1 MNIETLPI
9 CLNAP
14 DKRGFFEEIQV
25 GRFAKISFMRT
36 LRVPDDG
43 KSYPLPMGLGRFP
56 IHRVADYAE
65 KVPNDWLK
73 EGGFFIPMYQKE
85 ALYLNFEGFSWHPN
99 IAKICVGKIN
109 AITAEKY
116 SKDFSAIKQDYV
128 VIPEQNWLDGVA
140 TGKNVVRQFVAM
152 PLGQGYTIEAQIT
165 DEETHGGFQII
176 VIDAKDGNF
185 PDRDIELE
193 EGFLRERRDS
203 SSFMLLQDAG
213 METTQRREMGI
224 APGGMIK
231 QQIFKDPYGRQTWDT
246 NKNVSFA
253 IHLINSQVYKSIT
266 GFDPPQ
272 TPISAE
278 IYQRLN
284 LPWFDLY
291 DETAPTLDPP
301 STFKRLI
308 SVVAIE
314 YKRLFRIKEP
324 KIIIDDKLIQ
334 KIKTPSKDELIKN
347 YRGLADNNFT
357 KKEWSVAK
365 NNISYVIDFSDD
377 LSSRDYYIRSVC
389 NIELGN
395 YKEADIDA
403 QYALELNPHNTEI
416 IKIRSKCLLK
426 QKKYHDLIEFAEGVI
441 ECVQFEINK
450 NKSLHFDKENLK
462 KSLQL
467 GLEIKNLGLK
477 LMGKLSTD
485 NVNSSKLKIEKLLPE
500 KHECIGE
507 IVEKKNID
515 LLSSVSNPAELTL
528 KWAFFNEEVA
538 VEGGRKSLL
547 PSGYFQFQEK
557 LQDGTWVKHKITQKE
572 FALAIIDHSFVQIEG
587 ADFDGQR
594 MVRSFWSN
602 EMRMG
607 DVITTPFILNIEGVE
622 KDAKSKTF
630 AGSYQDLKDK
640 FDIKGRMHVVYGVTT
655 QGILVKLV
663 LPYYSYS
670 LGTENFSTHGDTF
683 LDADKKSDKG
693 GLANCF
699 LAYDGFHVLKN
710 GSTTYT
716 VPKFRFEK
724 TINDEMIVIAAKKMA
739 ELDAWYEIYHKSN
752 LNELIQIDKV
762 IH

>member
-1 MNIETLPI
+1 MTQETLPI
-9 CLNAP
+9 CLNDP

-65 KVPNDWLK
+65 KVPNSWLK
-73 EGGFFIPMYQKE
+73 EGGFFIPMYQGE
-85 ALYLNFEGFSWHPN
+85 AMYMNFEGVDWHPN
-99 IAKICVGKIN
+99 IAKICVGRIN

-116 SKDFSAIKQDYV
+116 SNELSSIKQDYV
-128 VIPEQNWLDGVA
+128 VIPDQRWLDGVA
-140 TGKNVVRQFVAM
+140 TGKDKVRQFVAM
-152 PLGQGYTIEAQIT
+152 PLGKGYTIEAQIT
-165 DEETHGGFQII
+165 DEEIYGGFQIT
-176 VIDAKDGNF
+176 VFDAKDDKF
-185 PDRDIELE
+185 PDRDIESEVNLL
-193 EGFLRERRDS
+193 GRRKVAV
-203 SSFMLLQDAG
+203 LYQDG
-213 METTQRREMGI
+213 EIMGI
-224 APGGMIK
+224 APGGIIDL
-231 QQIFKDPYGRQTWDT
+231 QIFQDPYGMHTWDSQ
-246 NKNVSFA
+246 KNATFTV
-253 IHLINSQVYKSIT
+253 HLVNSHIYKSIT

-272 TPISAE
+272 KSIDADT
-278 IYQRLN
+278 YQRLGY
-284 LPWFDLY
+284 PWFHYY
-291 DETAPTLDPP
+291 DETSPTVEPP
-301 STFKRLI
+301 SAFKRLL
-308 SVVAIE
+308 SVAAIE
-314 YKRLFRIKEP
+314 CKRFLHVKEQ
-324 KIIIDDKLIQ
+324 KIVIDEKLIK
-334 KIKTPSKDELIKN
+334 KIKTPTKEEAIKN
-347 YRGLADNNFT
+347 HREKAINHFENNDWKVA
-357 KKEWSVAK
+357 KKE
-365 NNISYVIDFSDD
+365 ITFVIDFFTDVSEQ
-377 LSSRDYYIRSVC
+377 DYLVRSLC
-389 NIELGN
+389 NFELKN

-416 IKIRSKCLLK
+416 IKIRSKCLLE

-450 NKSLHFDKENLK
+450 NKSLQFDKENLK

-467 GLEIKNLGLK
+467 GLEIKNIGLK

-547 PSGYFQFQEK
+547 PSGSFQFQEK
-557 LQDGTWVKHKITQKE
+557 LQDDTWVKHKITQKE

-594 MVRSFWSN
+594 MVRSYWSN
-602 EMRMG
+602 EMRMS
-607 DVITTPFILNIEGVE
+607 DVMTTPFILNIEGVE
-622 KDAKSKTF
+622 KDAKSKTY

-655 QGILVKLV
+655 QGMLVKLV

-670 LGTENFSTHGDTF
+670 LGTEKFSTHGDTF

-724 TINDEMIVIAAKKMA
+724 TINDGMIVIAAKKMA

-762 IH
+762 MP